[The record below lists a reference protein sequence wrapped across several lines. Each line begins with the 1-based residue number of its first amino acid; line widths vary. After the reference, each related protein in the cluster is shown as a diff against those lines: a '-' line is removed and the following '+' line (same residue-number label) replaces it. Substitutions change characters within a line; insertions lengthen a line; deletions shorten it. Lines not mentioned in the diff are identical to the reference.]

1 MTCACPSVASRP
13 TSAARSVTPAS
24 STRSPTRTSSP
35 AGRTYAAG
43 STAARSVTRPF
54 VASTSS
60 WGTTA
65 SAPGGSGAPV
75 KIRMASPRPIAR
87 EGSAPA
93 STRPTTASA
102 APARVSPARTA
113 YPSMDEFAHGG
124 TSRRETISSASTRPS
139 DATTST
145 RSVPSTETRD
155 RIASS
160 ASSTLSIRALLY
172 TVTRMDWSAT
182 VRAGYNRIVE
192 PYLAQRS
199 DDTPDV
205 RLLARLIARLA
216 PDSAVLDAGCGAG
229 VPIARRLA
237 ESFRVT
243 GVDFAAGAGGA
254 GAAPRARRALRL
266 RRRAGA
272 GAPRRALR
280 RDLLVLRDHSH
291 PARRP
296 RRPVRPPGAPAEAR
310 RPGTVLRRRR
320 GPPVLA
326 ATNERLIEAAGLQ
339 IEWTK
344 RVADTGAPGAGHLF
358 VLARR
363 SA

>member
-75 KIRMASPRPIAR
+75 KIRMASPLPIAR
-87 EGSAPA
+87 EGSVPA

-124 TSRRETISSASTRPS
+124 ISRRETISSASTRPS

-205 RLLARLIARLA
+205 RLAARLIARLA

-243 GVDFAAGAGGA
+243 GVDFAEAQVA
-254 GAAPRARRALRL
+254 RARRLVPAARFVCADVRAPGLRAARFDAICSYYAIIHIPREDHAALFDRL
-266 RRRAGA
+266 ARLLKPGGLALFCVGA
-272 GAPRRALR
+272 E
-280 RDLLVLRDHSH
+280 DLPCS
-291 PARRP
+291 
-296 RRPVRPPGAPAEAR
+296 RPP
-310 RPGTVLRRRR
+310 
-320 GPPVLA
+320 
-326 ATNERLIEAAGLQ
+326 TNG
-339 IEWTK
+339 
-344 RVADTGAPGAGHLF
+344 
-358 VLARR
+358 
-363 SA
+363 